1 MLGLHSHKRTSMANA
16 TSNPAL
22 TTLAGRCTTPHTPYD
37 SSGPPKAFGVA
48 ALKGDLG
55 AIRAAG
61 DWYRDRGQP
70 TDPNDPEGNP
80 SDEAMAYFVEVYACE
95 MEVRQAQGKLLRVM
109 LSKLQPAFKYSPSER
124 ARRPSENAI
133 LDLLEEHGLAS
144 PFAIRIRLDRVKVSG
159 PARRERVISPHEDGY
174 DAAPGRE
181 RWAYRLDCPTDHTEE
196 EQTRS
201 RLIEFLRLF
210 FRTTPIRVA
219 FENHS
224 LSWGGLRG
232 RGALGI

>member
-1 MLGLHSHKRTSMANA
+1 MTDPTTS
-16 TSNPAL
+16 PAL
-22 TTLAGRCTTPHTPYD
+22 PGAAEQCTTQYTAYD

-55 AIRAAG
+55 AIQAAA

-70 TDPNDPEGNP
+70 ADPNDPDGNP
-80 SDEAMAYFVEVYACE
+80 SDDVMAYFVETYACD
-95 MEVRQAQGKLLRVM
+95 MEVRHAQGKQLRVM
-109 LSKLQPAFKYSPSER
+109 LSKLQPTFKYSPAER

-133 LDLLEEHGLAS
+133 LHLLEEHGLAS
-144 PFAIRIRLDRVKVSG
+144 PLSIRITMDRVKVSG
-159 PARRERVISPHEDGY
+159 QARRKQVISPDEDGY
-174 DAAPGRE
+174 DAAPGRA

-196 EQTRS
+196 EQNRS
-201 RLIEFLRLF
+201 RLIEFLGLF
-210 FRTTPIRVA
+210 FSTTPIRVA
-219 FENHS
+219 FQNHS